1 MVLDHYKIPNAP
13 FVVISG
19 DRLTTPSHT
28 TQLQNYPLFV
38 KPAAEGSS
46 KGIEGFNK
54 AGTVTELN
62 LAIQKVKA
70 KFPGQDILVESFLS
84 GREFTISILGTGS
97 SSRVIGIREH
107 VWQLSPNGSENADDH
122 EVKQDFSTWKSK
134 SSNGCLLHCE
144 DSHDMGDP
152 HVRAACELAL
162 DAWSALGCRDA
173 GRVDIRFNSDDAGC
187 VPHVLEV
194 SNAI

>member
-13 FVVISG
+13 FTVIAG
-19 DRLTTPSHT
+19 GCFTVPSHT
-28 TQLQNYPLFV
+28 TLLQNYPLFI

-54 AGTVTELN
+54 VDTAAELD

-97 SSRVIGIREH
+97 YGRVIGIREH
-107 VWQLSPNGSENADDH
+107 IWRLSPGGSKNSDDY
-122 EVKQDFSTWKSK
+122 EAKQDFSSWQSK

-152 HVRAACELAL
+152 HVRAACQLAL
-162 DAWSALGCRDA
+162 DTWSVLGCRDA
-173 GRVDIRFNSDDAGC
+173 GRVDIRFNSDGADS
-187 VPHVLEV
+187 VPNVLEV
-194 SNAI
+194 SGAI